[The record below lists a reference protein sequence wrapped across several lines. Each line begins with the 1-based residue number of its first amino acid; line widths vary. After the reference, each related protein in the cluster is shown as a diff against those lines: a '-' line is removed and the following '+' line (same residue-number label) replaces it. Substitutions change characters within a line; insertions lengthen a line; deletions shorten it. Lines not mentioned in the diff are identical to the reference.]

1 MQYSKRL
8 IKLKITILSRL
19 IRFKMKLLS
28 LVAGWYMANQMV
40 ALIAMAFFSFATY
53 YIHNLRTR
61 GE

>member
-1 MQYSKRL
+1 
-8 IKLKITILSRL
+8 
-19 IRFKMKLLS
+19 MKLLS